1 MQQRLLVA
9 PDAGSDPRIS
19 SYSARGSLQAWVRV
33 VATREALRTLS
44 HAGREVASEDDEL
57 DRLTPHHHGD
67 DPELGYL
74 KQLYREEF
82 KRALHAAV
90 EALDD
95 RAQLLLRQHTL
106 DRLGID
112 QLAALH
118 GKHRA
123 TAARWVEAARQAVIA
138 GTRRA
143 LTQRMRLSKDEVAS
157 IIRLIQSQ
165 LDISL
170 PDVLRR

>member
-1 MQQRLLVA
+1 M
-9 PDAGSDPRIS
+9 
-19 SYSARGSLQAWVRV
+19 
-33 VATREALRTLS
+33 
-44 HAGREVASEDDEL
+44 
-57 DRLTPHHHGD
+57 
-67 DPELGYL
+67 
-74 KQLYREEF
+74 
-82 KRALHAAV
+82 
-90 EALDD
+90 
-95 RAQLLLRQHTL
+95 LRQHTL
-106 DRLGID
+106 DRLAID

-118 GKHRA
+118 GIHRA

-143 LTQRMRLSKDEVAS
+143 LTQRMRLSKDELAS